1 MVGDH
6 NVENDEG
13 QEQFM
18 QIKSAKIHENY
29 DDYTVDYDVCVIT
42 VSMLSFTFRNWFD
55 KFFFSSKR
63 RLKWMT
69 MPNQLLLALKQIGLL
84 ELHSL
89 SLDGVH
95 YQ

>member
-42 VSMLSFTFRNWFD
+42 VSMLSI
-55 KFFFSSKR
+55 
-63 RLKWMT
+63 
-69 MPNQLLLALKQIGLL
+69 LLGT
-84 ELHSL
+84 
-89 SLDGVH
+89 DF
-95 YQ
+95 

>member
-42 VSMLSFTFRNWFD
+42 VSMLSILLGTD
-55 KFFFSSKR
+55 LTSFS
-63 RLKWMT
+63 
-69 MPNQLLLALKQIGLL
+69 LAERGGWNEWLCTTNY
-84 ELHSL
+84 S
-89 SLDGVH
+89 
-95 YQ
+95 

>member
-42 VSMLSFTFRNWFD
+42 VSMLIILLGSDLTSF
-55 KFFFSSKR
+55 SLAQR
-63 RLKWMT
+63 R
-69 MPNQLLLALKQIGLL
+69 
-84 ELHSL
+84 
-89 SLDGVH
+89 D
-95 YQ
+95 